1 MNEEQLR
8 SDLIAWY
15 EENKRDLPWRHTR
28 DPYKIWISEIM
39 LQQTQ
44 VETVKPYYL
53 NFIEHF
59 PNVQAL
65 ANAPMEHLL
74 KQWEGLGYYR
84 RARHLK
90 EAAVSIMEN
99 FNGEFPKTHE
109 EILTLKGIGS
119 YTASAISSIA
129 YGIPK
134 GVIDGNTL
142 RILSRIYNRQDNIA
156 LTKTRKL
163 YQQLI
168 DHLISADHPSEF
180 NQGMMDLGAMVCTP
194 RKPQCDVCPFQ
205 KYCEAR
211 LQHTQGLLPVNLKNT
226 DKTDIYLI
234 TALIKKGDRY
244 LLVKNKPG
252 LLENL
257 YGFVQ
262 YEVESP
268 QSFEELFESEFGVS
282 VRLNEYVKEVKH
294 IFSHRIWHMHV
305 YTGYLSKD
313 VTGSLYTKEE
323 LFSLPISTAH
333 LKVLNAAMAACD
345 P

>member
-1 MNEEQLR
+1 MNENQFR
-8 SDLIAWY
+8 YDLTAWY
-15 EENKRDLPWRHTR
+15 NKYKRDLPWRHTS

-53 NFIEHF
+53 NFIERF
-59 PNVQAL
+59 PDVQSL
-65 ANAPMEHLL
+65 AYAPMEDLL

-84 RARHLK
+84 RARHLQ
-90 EAAVSIMEN
+90 EAAVMIVET
-99 FNGEFPKTHE
+99 FGGEFPHTYG

-129 YGIPK
+129 FGIPK

-156 LTKTRKL
+156 LGKTRKL

-168 DHLISADHPSEF
+168 DHLISPDHPSEF
-180 NQGMMDLGAMVCTP
+180 NQGMMDLGATVCTP
-194 RKPQCDVCPFQ
+194 RKPQCGQCPLQ
-205 KYCEAR
+205 KHCEAY
-211 LQHTQGLLPVNLKNT
+211 LNGTQGLLPVNLKCT

-234 TALIKKGDRY
+234 TALIKKDNRY

-268 QSFEELFESEFGVS
+268 HSFEELFESEFGAP
-282 VRLNEYVKEVKH
+282 VRLSEYVKEIKH
-294 IFSHRIWHMHV
+294 VFSHRIWHMHV
-305 YTGYLSKD
+305 YTGYISDEIK
-313 VTGSLYTKEE
+313 GSLYTKEDM
-323 LFSLPISTAH
+323 LSLPISTAH
-333 LKVLNAAMAACD
+333 LKVLNAVTCGL
-345 P
+345 

>member
-1 MNEEQLR
+1 MNENQLR
-8 SDLIAWY
+8 YDLAAWY
-15 EENKRDLPWRHTR
+15 NKYKRDLPWRHTS

-59 PNVQAL
+59 PDVQSL
-65 ANAPMEHLL
+65 ACAPMEDLL

-90 EAAVSIMEN
+90 EAAVMIVET
-99 FNGEFPKTHE
+99 FGGEFPHTYE
-109 EILTLKGIGS
+109 DILTLKGIGN

-129 YGIPK
+129 FGIPK

-156 LTKTRKL
+156 LDKTRKL

-168 DHLISADHPSEF
+168 DHLISPDHPSEF
-180 NQGMMDLGAMVCTP
+180 NQGMMDLGATVCTP
-194 RKPQCDVCPFQ
+194 RKPQCDKCPLQ
-205 KYCEAR
+205 KHCEAY
-211 LQHTQGLLPVNLKNT
+211 LNGTQGLLPVNLKCTN
-226 DKTDIYLI
+226 KTDIYLI
-234 TALIKKGDRY
+234 TAFIKKDNRY

-268 QSFEELFESEFGVS
+268 RSFEELFESEFGAPI
-282 VRLNEYVKEVKH
+282 RLNEYVKEVKH
-294 IFSHRIWHMHV
+294 VFSHRIWHMHV
-305 YTGYLSKD
+305 YTGNLSHEIK
-313 VTGSLYTKEE
+313 GSLYTKEE
-323 LFSLPISTAH
+323 MLSLPISTAH
-333 LKVLNAAMAACD
+333 LKVLNAVTCGF
-345 P
+345 